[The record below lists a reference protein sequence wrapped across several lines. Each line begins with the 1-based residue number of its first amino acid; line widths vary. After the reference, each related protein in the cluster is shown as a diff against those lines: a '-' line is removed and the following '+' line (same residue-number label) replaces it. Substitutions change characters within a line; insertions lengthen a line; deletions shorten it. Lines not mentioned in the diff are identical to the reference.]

1 MSSFKIFSD
10 LHHANELFVLPNAW
24 NAKSALL
31 LEQSGFRALGTSS
44 AAVAESLGYSDGEQM
59 PFQDYL
65 FVVKRIMS
73 TVKLPFTVDLE
84 MGYGKT
90 SEEIYANVARLAQLG
105 VVGINLE
112 DSRIDNSVRT
122 LQELEVFANKLED
135 LKNRIVRQH
144 IEMFIN
150 VRCDAYLL
158 GLKDKQE
165 ETTRRAKAYESSG
178 ADGLFLPCVARAEDI
193 KSAVAS
199 TRLPVNVM
207 CFPGLPDFD
216 SLSALGVKRLSL
228 GGFLFDSVYKGI
240 RNISDTILERRTTT
254 PLIERAMG

>member
-1 MSSFKIFSD
+1 MSSFKIFSE
-10 LHHANELFVLPNAW
+10 LHHGNELLVLPNAW

-31 LEQSGFRALGTSS
+31 LEQSGFKAAGTSS
-44 AAVAESLGYSDGEQM
+44 AAVAESLGYGDGEQM

-65 FVVKRIMS
+65 FVVKRIVS
-73 TVKLPFTVDLE
+73 TIKLPFSVDLE

-122 LQELEVFANKLED
+122 LQELDVFANKLEN

-144 IEMFIN
+144 IEMFVN

-158 GLKDKQE
+158 ALEDKRE
-165 ETTRRAKAYESSG
+165 ETSRRARSYESSG
-178 ADGLFLPCVARAEDI
+178 ADGLFLPCIARPEDI
-193 KSAVAS
+193 KEAVGS

-228 GGFLFDSVYKGI
+228 GGFLFDSVYKSI
-240 RNISDTILERRTTT
+240 RNTSDTILERRTTT
-254 PLIERAMG
+254 PLIELAMA

>member
-1 MSSFKIFSD
+1 MSSFKKFSD
-10 LHHANELFVLPNAW
+10 LHNGSELFVLPNAW

-31 LEQSGFRALGTSS
+31 LEQSGFAAVGTSS

-65 FVVKRIMS
+65 FVVKRIAS
-73 TVKLPFTVDLE
+73 TVKLPFSVDLE

-122 LQELEVFANKLED
+122 LQELEVFANKLEH
-135 LKNRIVRQH
+135 LKSRIVRQH
-144 IEMFIN
+144 LEVFVN
-150 VRCDAYLL
+150 VRCDTYLL
-158 GLKDKQE
+158 GLHDKQE
-165 ETTRRAKAYESSG
+165 ETIRRAKAYESSG
-178 ADGLFLPCVARAEDI
+178 ADGLFLPGIARTEDI
-193 KSAVAS
+193 RGAVAS
-199 TRLPVNVM
+199 TRLPINVM
-207 CFPGLPDFD
+207 GFPGLPDFD

-228 GGFLFDSVYKGI
+228 GGFLFDGVYKSI
-240 RNISDTILERRTTT
+240 RNFSNTIRQARSVT
-254 PLIERAMG
+254 PLIESAMG